1 MTKYNVQINL
11 DKPQRV
17 FYNGELLQGTVY
29 LNLNERLR
37 FKTISVAL
45 IGKGNVKW

>member
-17 FYNGELLQGTVY
+17 FYNGDVLKGTVY
-29 LNLNERLR
+29 LNLNEKLR
-37 FKTISVAL
+37 FKAISVAL
-45 IGKGNVKW
+45 IGIGNVKW